1 VTAPVRRAVVIATI
15 RGRTVALSA
24 AQNGAGLTNT
34 DVRALAVS
42 AGLKPRHTPRTTF
55 VGLSELPDLEALCEY
70 RGVVVQRR
78 TT

>member
-1 VTAPVRRAVVIATI
+1 MTAPVRRAVVIATI
-15 RGRTVALSA
+15 KGRTVALSA
-24 AQNGAGLTNT
+24 AQNGVLTNT

-42 AGLKPRHTPRTTF
+42 AGLQPRHTPRTTF

-78 TT
+78 TP